1 MRGARH
7 RACPG
12 TVSASEETSTPCQV
26 RLARPPSR
34 SSVSSLRPTRV
45 GRGARELD
53 RWGFRLVG
61 LRLDRRG
68 LGDPPGLHGR
78 PTGWNRRPLQES
90 GTLPSCASHARRTRL
105 APCSSSSSSF
115 RPDLRITPWVLP
127 CRARCSSPEGSPR
140 RHPSGWPYDRLV
152 RVSKDRPS
160 TVSRAE
166 ESTSRGHV
174 AVTASET
181 GRQPASCTAFVVLHH
196 PGGLL
201 LPDPAR
207 VLHRASSPGVRDVSS
222 PRQRIPTTR
231 SCPSKLCSLR
241 VAGCRRITPGQPGH
255 VTLSDPPRGTPWTL
269 PPRPWGYAS
278 LPSAS
283 SR

>member
-7 RACPG
+7 RAGPG

-61 LRLDRRG
+61 LRLDRRD

-78 PTGWNRRPLQES
+78 PTGWSRRPLQES
-90 GTLPSCASHARRTRL
+90 GTSPSCASHARRTRL

-127 CRARCSSPEGSPR
+127 CRARSAVSPKVPREAAPLAGRTIVSFEFPKIAPPLSREPRSPR
-140 RHPSGWPYDRLV
+140 PAG
-152 RVSKDRPS
+152 
-160 TVSRAE
+160 
-166 ESTSRGHV
+166 TS
-174 AVTASET
+174 
-181 GRQPASCTAFVVLHH
+181 P
-196 PGGLL
+196 
-201 LPDPAR
+201 
-207 VLHRASSPGVRDVSS
+207 
-222 PRQRIPTTR
+222 
-231 SCPSKLCSLR
+231 
-241 VAGCRRITPGQPGH
+241 
-255 VTLSDPPRGTPWTL
+255 
-269 PPRPWGYAS
+269 
-278 LPSAS
+278 
-283 SR
+283 